1 MKEYFKHKSK
11 LPEYVQMRRIAIKKM
26 RLDGA
31 TDVQIAEVLS
41 ISKQAVGKLRRQFKP
56 IDEEI
61 ELKFHFRVAMR
72 FYPVFEKKRIAWKRL
87 K

>member
-26 RLDGA
+26 REDGA

-41 ISKQAVGKLRRQFKP
+41 ISKQAVGKLRRQLKP

-61 ELKFHFRVAMR
+61 EIKFHFRVAMR
-72 FYPVFEKKRIAWKRL
+72 FYPMFIKKRIVWRRI
-87 K
+87 

>member
-41 ISKQAVGKLRRQFKP
+41 ISKQAVGKLRRQNKP
-56 IDEEI
+56 VDNEI
-61 ELKFHFRVAMR
+61 EDKFHFRIAMR
-72 FYPVFEKKRIAWKRL
+72 FYPMFVKKRIVWEKF
-87 K
+87 

>member
-1 MKEYFKHKSK
+1 MKEYFKYKSK

-41 ISKQAVGKLRRQFKP
+41 ISKQAVGKLRNQLKE

-61 ELKFHFRVAMR
+61 ELKFHFRVAMGY
-72 FYPVFEKKRIAWKRL
+72 YPMFNKKRIVWKKL
-87 K
+87 